1 MLGRYLTRV
10 VDAQGRWAKPFGDFN
25 HRWLS
30 ALFHPIRPIQNF
42 LNGTWLGH
50 PVHSVVTDV
59 PIGALTVSIIADLI
73 GQPLVADVSMLLGVL
88 AMVAAAVTGLADY
101 TEVDGNARTR
111 ATVHGTLMVVTLVLY
126 LISLLIRSGN
136 PPDRLLAIVLA
147 LAGYLL
153 LALAAAIGGDLVY
166 LIGTHVNRHAWRG
179 AGTKWIALDLGG
191 LPDIP
196 QGGPTKLKA
205 GINELA
211 VIREGDRILAL
222 HAQCAHAGGPLAE
235 GTVVDGDR
243 LQCPWHGSRFK
254 LADGHVVRGPA
265 MYDQPAYDVRRAES
279 GGGWEVRRQSA

>member
-1 MLGRYLTRV
+1 MLGRYLTRA
-10 VDAQGRWAKPFGDFN
+10 VDAQARWAKPFGDFN

-59 PIGALTVSIIADLI
+59 PVGALTVSIVADLI

-136 PPDRLLAIVLA
+136 PPDRLVAIVLA

-279 GGGWEVRRQSA
+279 GSGWEVRRQPA